1 MTNNTEKFDADVVVV
16 GGGIIGGSFACL
28 LGQAGL
34 NVILLDAG
42 VRQVNALKK
51 VDARVFAI
59 TRASEQIL
67 KKAGAWRRINEN
79 DIACFRKMHVWDEN
93 GLGEINFDSASICQP
108 TMGYIISHQAI
119 IDALQEKLLD
129 MDNVRCI
136 WSVSPAF
143 IKEETNAMLLE
154 TEDGL
159 QFRSKLVVAAD
170 GSNSKLRSLA
180 NIHYHKHDYKQ
191 SALACVVTTEYPHNE
206 IARQRF
212 LKRGPLAF
220 LPMVDPHQSAIVWSS
235 SPDHVQR
242 LKGSDKSAFHFE
254 LAEAFANELGE
265 IKESSERVVFPL
277 SRAQAEHYV
286 QSRLALIGDSA
297 HTVHPLA
304 GLGANLGLL
313 DAAALAEV
321 IIDVVNRGRDPGRLQ
336 VLRRYERWRKGENN
350 NVMYLMDGFKQLF
363 ENKTQ
368 SVQWLRNFGLDMVDS
383 IPLAKHAIM
392 RRAMGL
398 EGDLPKFAN
407 GRNN

>member
-1 MTNNTEKFDADVVVV
+1 VTNDLDADVIVV
-16 GGGIIGGSFACL
+16 GGGIIGGAFACL

-59 TRASEQIL
+59 TIASEQIL
-67 KKAGAWRRINEN
+67 RKAGAWRRLQEN

-93 GLGEINFDSASICQP
+93 GVGEINFDSASICQS

-119 IDALQEKLLD
+119 VDALQEKLLE
-129 MDNVRCI
+129 MDNVRCL

-143 IKEETNAMLLE
+143 IKEETDTMLLG

-159 QFRSKLVVAAD
+159 QFRARLVVAAD
-170 GSNSKLRSLA
+170 GGNSKLRSLA
-180 NIHYHKHDYKQ
+180 NIHHQRHDYKQ
-191 SALACVVTTEYPHNE
+191 SALACLVTTEFPHGE

-242 LKGSDKSAFHFE
+242 LYNMDKSTFHFE
-254 LAEAFANELGE
+254 LAEAFANELGD
-265 IKESSERVVFPL
+265 IQVSTDRTVFPL
-277 SRAQAEHYV
+277 SRAQADRYT
-286 QSRLALIGDSA
+286 QPRIALIGDSA

-313 DAAALAEV
+313 DAASLAEIV
-321 IIDVVNRGRDPGRLQ
+321 IGASQRGRDPGRLQ
-336 VLRRYERWRKGENN
+336 VLRRYERWRKGENR
-350 NVMYLMDGFKQLF
+350 NVMYLMDGFKHLF
-363 ENKTQ
+363 ENQTQ
-368 SVQWLRNFGLDMVDS
+368 SVQWLRNFGLDTVDS
-383 IPLAKHAIM
+383 LPMLKHAILK
-392 RRAMGL
+392 RAMGL
-398 EGDLPKFAN
+398 EGDLPKIAR
-407 GRNN
+407 GQL

>member
-1 MTNNTEKFDADVVVV
+1 LTNRIDKFDADVVVV
-16 GGGIIGGSFACL
+16 GGGIIGGTFACL
-28 LGQAGL
+28 LGQAGIKVL
-34 NVILLDAG
+34 LLDAG
-42 VRQVNALKK
+42 VRQVNSLKK

-59 TRASEQIL
+59 TLASEQIL

-93 GLGEINFDSASICQP
+93 GLGEINFDSASICQA
-108 TMGYIISHQAI
+108 TMGYIISHQVI
-119 IDALQEKLLD
+119 VDALQEKLLD
-129 MDNVRCI
+129 MENVRCI

-143 IKEETNAMLLE
+143 IKNESDAMLLE

-170 GSNSKLRSLA
+170 GSNSKIRALA
-180 NIHYHKHDYKQ
+180 NIHYQKHDYKQ
-191 SALACVVTTEYPHNE
+191 SALACVVTTEYPHAE
-206 IARQRF
+206 VARQRF

-242 LKGSDKSAFHFE
+242 LKDIDKAAFHFE
-254 LAEAFANELGE
+254 LSEAFANELGE
-265 IKESSERVVFPL
+265 IKDSTERMVFPL
-277 SRAQAEHYV
+277 SRAQAEHYI
-286 QSRLALIGDSA
+286 QPRMALIGDSA

-321 IIDVVNRGRDPGRLQ
+321 LIDTVQRGRDPGRLQ
-336 VLRRYERWRKGENN
+336 VLRRYERWRKGENHSM
-350 NVMYLMDGFKQLF
+350 MYMMDGFKHLF
-363 ENKTQ
+363 ENQTQ

-383 IPLAKHAIM
+383 LPVAKHIIM
-392 RRAMGL
+392 KRAMGIK
-398 EGDLPKFAN
+398 GDLPQYA
-407 GRNN
+407 RRHH

>member
-1 MTNNTEKFDADVVVV
+1 MTNSSARFDADVVVV

-34 NVILLDAG
+34 KVILLDAG
-42 VRQVNALKK
+42 VRQVNSLKK

-79 DIACFRKMHVWDEN
+79 NIACFRKMHVWDEN
-93 GLGEINFDSASICQP
+93 GLGEINFDSASICEP
-108 TMGYIISHQAI
+108 TMGYIISHQVI
-119 IDALQEKLLD
+119 VDALQEKLLD
-129 MDNVRCI
+129 MENVRCI

-143 IKEETNAMLLE
+143 IKDETDAMLLE

-159 QFRSKLVVAAD
+159 QYRSKLLVAAD
-170 GSNSKLRSLA
+170 GSHSKLRSLA
-180 NIHYHKHDYKQ
+180 NIHYQKHDYQQ
-191 SALACVVTTEYPHNE
+191 SALACVVTTEYPHAE

-242 LKGSDKSAFHFE
+242 LQEIDKATFHFE

-265 IKESSERVVFPL
+265 IKDSTKRLSFPL
-277 SRAQAEHYV
+277 SRAQAENYIKP
-286 QSRLALIGDSA
+286 RLALIGDSA

-313 DAAALAEV
+313 DAAALAEEV
-321 IIDVVNRGRDPGRLQ
+321 IDTVQRGRDPGRLQ
-336 VLRRYERWRKGENN
+336 VLRRYERMRKCENKS
-350 NVMYLMDGFKQLF
+350 VMYLMDGFKHLF
-363 ENKTQ
+363 ENQSQ

-383 IPLAKHAIM
+383 LPVAKHAIM
-392 RRAMGL
+392 KRAMGL
-398 EGDLPKFAN
+398 EGDLPDIA
-407 GRNN
+407 RRQI

>member
-1 MTNNTEKFDADVVVV
+1 MTQVTNKLDADVVIV
-16 GGGIIGGSFACL
+16 GGGIIGETFACL
-28 LGQAGL
+28 LGQAGIK
-34 NVILLDAG
+34 VILLDAG
-42 VRQVNALKK
+42 VRQVNSLKK

-79 DIACFRKMHVWDEN
+79 DISCFRKMHVWDEN
-93 GLGEINFDSASICQP
+93 GLGEINFDSASICQS
-108 TMGYIISHQAI
+108 TMGYIISHQVI
-119 IDALQEKLLD
+119 VDALQEKLLD
-129 MDNVRCI
+129 MENVRCI

-143 IKEETNAMLLE
+143 IKNEGDAMLLE

-170 GSNSKLRSLA
+170 GSHSKLRSLA
-180 NIHYHKHDYKQ
+180 NIHYHRHDYKQ
-191 SALACVVTTEYPHNE
+191 SALACVVTTEYSHAE

-220 LPMVDPHQSAIVWSS
+220 LPMVDPHQCGIVWSS

-242 LKGSDKSAFHFE
+242 LKESDKSTFHFE

-265 IKESSERVVFPL
+265 IKESTERLMFPL
-277 SRAQAEHYV
+277 SRAQAEQYV
-286 QSRLALIGDSA
+286 KPRIALIGDSA

-313 DAAALAEV
+313 DAAALAE
-321 IIDVVNRGRDPGRLQ
+321 ILIDTVSRGRDPGRLQ
-336 VLRRYERWRKGENN
+336 VLRRYERWRKGENHN
-350 NVMYLMDGFKQLF
+350 MMYIMDGFKHLF
-363 ENKTQ
+363 ENQTQ

-383 IPLAKHAIM
+383 LPLAKHAIM
-392 RRAMGL
+392 KRAMGL
-398 EGDLPKFAN
+398 KGNLPDFA
-407 GRNN
+407 RSQLQ